1 MTASPKGRIVFVSEL
16 KASAALNASAPAF
29 GPSYRGFT
37 VQGTPSPPPKTHRK
51 HSEAFQNY
59 KTLPQTNK
67 EARALSAPDVAK
79 LWLNQKDIVVWIEWE
94 TLLQV
99 FKNHLEIE
107 SVV

>member
-1 MTASPKGRIVFVSEL
+1 
-16 KASAALNASAPAF
+16 
-29 GPSYRGFT
+29 
-37 VQGTPSPPPKTHRK
+37 
-51 HSEAFQNY
+51 
-59 KTLPQTNK
+59 LPQTNK